1 MGFFSTSKSA
11 KLKSLHPARHAAAKL
26 WKTGDV
32 DEALDAALEG
42 LDADPG
48 DAVAL
53 HALVARCHAANRDFA
68 DAATHFAAALDAV
81 PLDERP
87 DDATHAETFDE
98 AHFLAMGDACHRA
111 ERHAECVF
119 AFDSALELA
128 ARDANR
134 GGKRWGSARAART
147 KTADGKP
154 LGPLDVGS
162 SATHYFLGVSL
173 GRVGDYLRA
182 VAHLERVAKPLEV
195 ALGGGDVLC
204 EMERCFRALNLPAE
218 ADACLKR
225 AAEETPPVRPEN
237 AARVAVFRYER
248 LGGSDVQCV
257 SELEACLAKAK
268 RAEGSQGGLSPSGG
282 GDSAPL
288 GRRRESEIRAMLGR
302 AHRAMGDDAA
312 AEKHL
317 TAACAADPRNAD
329 AFARLGELYVASD
342 RDDVAMRA
350 FAVAVELVE
359 REEDGKEGSGEEAP
373 SAPSSPRVGGAVDS
387 SLLATKAAAL
397 AGMASIYEKHGQP
410 GRAYETYERM
420 DDADPRVA
428 NRKREILTAAAV
440 KLQRVFRGNKAR
452 EAMRKAARGRVARR
466 QYGAV
471 LAPRPIHN
479 RGEGS
484 GVVLA
489 DTGAS
494 LGGGGAFAWA
504 QTPLAR
510 DGGRENRA
518 RGAGGFKTLGSS
530 FF

>member
-1 MGFFSTSKSA
+1 M
-11 KLKSLHPARHAAAKL
+11 
-26 WKTGDV
+26 
-32 DEALDAALEG
+32 
-42 LDADPG
+42 
-48 DAVAL
+48 L

-359 REEDGKEGSGEEAP
+359 REEEGKEGSGDEG
-373 SAPSSPRVGGAVDS
+373 PRVGGAV
-387 SLLATKAAAL
+387 L
-397 AGMASIYEKHGQP
+397 
-410 GRAYETYERM
+410 
-420 DDADPRVA
+420 V
-428 NRKREILTAAAV
+428 
-440 KLQRVFRGNKAR
+440 
-452 EAMRKAARGRVARR
+452 AARD
-466 QYGAV
+466 
-471 LAPRPIHN
+471 
-479 RGEGS
+479 E
-484 GVVLA
+484 
-489 DTGAS
+489 
-494 LGGGGAFAWA
+494 GGGARRDGVHLREARPA
-504 QTPLAR
+504 RARVRDVRAHGRRGPARGESQAR
-510 DGGRENRA
+510 DSHRRRGEAAARVSREQGEGGDAESREREGRA
-518 RGAGGFKTLGSS
+518 KTVRRGSRAATDS
-530 FF
+530 